1 MTDKTADFTQG
12 SILKKLVAFML
23 PVLGALILQAAYGA
37 VDLLVVGRFG
47 STSGLSAVSTGSQVL
62 NLVTF
67 VVVQFAMGITVLI
80 ARYLG
85 EKKPEQIGSV
95 IGGAAIVFTTISVG
109 LFTPLSGYAVL
120 SILFSVMVCFAHPI
134 AILMQAPAEAVE
146 LTTVYIRICGG
157 GIFFI
162 VAYNLLSAIFRGL
175 GDSKSPLLFVLVA
188 CIINVFGDLILVAGF
203 HMNAAGAA
211 IATVFAQAVSVV
223 FAVVLLIKKNLPF
236 KIMKKDFCLNPQC
249 KKFLIIGLPLALQEF
264 LTQMS
269 FLALCA
275 FVNRLGLEA
284 SSGYGV
290 ACKIVNFAML
300 VPSALMQS
308 MASFVSQ
315 NVGAGKSKRAKRS
328 MSTGI
333 GVGLVVGCFVFALVF
348 LKGDV
353 LSGFFSTDADVI
365 QNGFAYLKGFA
376 PETILTAVL
385 FSMIGYFNG
394 NDKTLWVMTQGLI
407 QTLLVRLPMAYIMS
421 IQPNA
426 SLTKIGLAAPVST
439 AVGII
444 LNVGFYVYL
453 NRKK

>member
-1 MTDKTADFTQG
+1 MTSDKADFTQG

-47 STSGLSAVSTGSQVL
+47 STAGLSAVSTGSQVL

-67 VVVQFAMGITVLI
+67 VVIQLAMGVTVLI

-85 EKKPEQIGSV
+85 EKRPEQIGAV
-95 IGGAAIVFTTISVG
+95 VGGAAIVFALIAVG
-109 LFTPLSGYAVL
+109 LFV
-120 SILFSVMVCFAHPI
+120 VMVCFAEPI
-134 AILMQAPAEAVE
+134 SVLMQAPAEAVD
-146 LTTVYIRICGG
+146 LTASYVRICGG

-162 VAYNLLSAIFRGL
+162 VAYNVLSAVFRGL
-175 GDSKSPLLFVLVA
+175 GDSMSPLLFVLIA
-188 CIINVFGDLILVAGF
+188 CIVNVAGDLILVAGF
-203 HMNAAGAA
+203 RMDATGAA
-211 IATVFAQAVSVV
+211 IATVLAQALSVV
-223 FAVVLLIKKNLPF
+223 FAVLLLLKKDLPF
-236 KIMKKDFCLNPQC
+236 AIVKSDFRWNPQC
-249 KKFLIIGLPLALQEF
+249 RNFLRIGLPLALQEF
-264 LTQMS
+264 LTQIS

-315 NVGAGKSKRAKRS
+315 NIGAGKKKRAKKS
-328 MSTGI
+328 MLTGI
-333 GVGLVVGCFVFALVF
+333 GVGVTIGCVVFALIL
-348 LKGDV
+348 LKGD
-353 LSGFFSTDADVI
+353 LLAGIFSTDPAVI
-365 QNGFAYLKGFA
+365 RNAYDYLKGFSM
-376 PETILTAVL
+376 ETIVTAVL
-385 FSMIGYFNG
+385 FSMVGYFNG
-394 NDKTLWVMTQGLI
+394 NNKTLWVMTQGLI
-407 QTLLVRLPMAYIMS
+407 QTLLIRLPMAYVMS

-439 AVGII
+439 TVGIV
-444 LNVGFYVYL
+444 LNIGFFVYH
-453 NRKK
+453 RRAAERR

>member
-1 MTDKTADFTQG
+1 MNDKADFTQG
-12 SILKKLVAFML
+12 SILKKLVFFML

-67 VVVQFAMGITVLI
+67 VVIQFAMGITVLI

-85 EKKPEQIGSV
+85 EKKTQQIGAV
-95 IGGAAIVFTTISVG
+95 IGGAVVVFTLISIG
-109 LFTPLSGYAVL
+109 LF
-120 SILFSVMVCFAHPI
+120 IIMVCFARPI
-134 AILMQAPAEAVE
+134 SVLMQAPAEAVD
-146 LTTVYIRICGG
+146 LTSQYVRICGS

-188 CIINVFGDLILVAGF
+188 CIVNVIGDLFFVAVL
-203 HMNAAGAA
+203 HKDAAGAA
-211 IATVFAQAVSVV
+211 VATVMAQALSVV
-223 FAVVLLIKKNLPF
+223 FAVILLLKKELPFEIKKSDFRFNL
-236 KIMKKDFCLNPQC
+236 QC
-249 KKFLIIGLPLALQEF
+249 KKFLKIGLPLALQEC
-264 LTQMS
+264 LTQLS

-275 FVNRLGLEA
+275 FINRLGLEA

-315 NVGAGKSKRAKRS
+315 NVGAGKTKRAKKS
-328 MSTGI
+328 MFTGI
-333 GVGLVVGCFVFALVF
+333 GVGLAVGFFVFLLVLF
-348 LKGDV
+348 KGDM
-353 LSGFFSTDADVI
+353 LAGFFSTDAGVVQKGYD
-365 QNGFAYLKGFA
+365 YLKGFA
-376 PETILTAVL
+376 LETIVTAVL
-385 FSMIGYFNG
+385 FSMVGYFNG
-394 NDKTLWVMTQGLI
+394 NNKTLWVMAQGLI
-407 QTLLVRLPMAYIMS
+407 QTLLVRLPLAYFMS

-426 SLTKIGLAAPVST
+426 SLTKIGLAAPIST
-439 AVGII
+439 IVGII
-444 LNVGFYVYL
+444 LNVGFFLYL
-453 NRKK
+453 ERANRKKN

>member
-1 MTDKTADFTQG
+1 MKSDKADFTQG
-12 SILKKLVAFML
+12 SILKKLVAFMM

-85 EKKPEQIGSV
+85 EKKPEKIGAV
-95 IGGAAIVFTTISVG
+95 IGGGAIVFTTISVV
-109 LFTPLSGYAVL
+109 LF
-120 SILFSVMVCFAHPI
+120 IVMVCFAHPI
-134 AILMQAPAEAVE
+134 SILMQAPEEAVD
-146 LTTVYIRICGG
+146 LTASYVRICGG

-188 CIINVFGDLILVAGF
+188 CIVNVVGDLALVAGL
-203 HMNAAGAA
+203 HMDAAGAA
-211 IATVFAQAVSVV
+211 IATVSAQALSVV
-223 FAVVLLIKKNLPF
+223 FAVVLLIKKELPF
-236 KIMKKDFCLNPQC
+236 SIARKDFRLNPQC
-249 KKFLIIGLPLALQEF
+249 KKFLKIGLPLALQEF
-264 LTQMS
+264 LTQVS

-315 NVGAGKSKRAKRS
+315 NIGAGKKKRAKKS
-328 MSTGI
+328 MFTGI
-333 GVGLVVGCFVFALVF
+333 GVGLVVGCLVFALVM
-348 LKGDV
+348 LKGDM
-353 LSGFFSTDADVI
+353 LAGFFSTDAAVI
-365 QNGFAYLKGFA
+365 ENGYAYLKGFA
-376 PETILTAVL
+376 LETIVTAIL
-385 FSMIGYFNG
+385 FSMVGYFNG
-394 NDKTLWVMTQGLI
+394 NNKTIWVMTQGLI
-407 QTLLVRLPMAYIMS
+407 QTLLVRLPLAYFMS

-426 SLTKIGLAAPVST
+426 SLTKIGLAAPIST
-439 AVGII
+439 MVGVV
-444 LNVGFYVYL
+444 LNIGFYVYL
-453 NRKK
+453 NRAEQKNAKERC

>member
-1 MTDKTADFTQG
+1 MTNDQSDFTQG
-12 SILKKLVAFML
+12 SILKKLVTFMM

-67 VVVQFAMGITVLI
+67 VVIQTAMGITVLI

-95 IGGAAIVFTTISVG
+95 IGGSAIVFTIISVV
-109 LFTPLSGYAVL
+109 LFV
-120 SILFSVMVCFAHPI
+120 VMVGFARPI
-134 AILMQAPAEAVE
+134 SILMQAPTEAVD
-146 LTTVYIRICGG
+146 LTTTYVRICGA

-188 CIINVFGDLILVAGF
+188 CIINIFGDLALVAGL
-203 HMNAAGAA
+203 HMDAAGAA
-211 IATVFAQAVSVV
+211 IATVAAQACSVV
-223 FAVVLLIKKNLPF
+223 FAVILLMKKQLPF
-236 KIMKKDFCLNPQC
+236 EITKKDFRLNIQC
-249 KKFLIIGLPLALQEF
+249 QRFLEIGFPLALQEF
-264 LTQMS
+264 LTQIS

-315 NVGAGKSKRAKRS
+315 NVGAGKLKRARQS
-328 MSTGI
+328 MLTGI
-333 GVGLVVGCFVFALVF
+333 GVGLVVGCFVFALVM

-353 LSGFFSTDADVI
+353 LTGFFSTDEAVI

-376 PETILTAVL
+376 PETIVTAVL

-394 NDKTLWVMTQGLI
+394 NNKTVWVMTQGLI
-407 QTLLVRLPMAYIMS
+407 QTLLIRLPFAYIMS

-426 SLTKIGLAAPVST
+426 SLTMIGLAAPVST
-439 AVGII
+439 MVGII
-444 LNVGFYVYL
+444 LNVGFFTWIS
-453 NRKK
+453 NRKHLPRS